1 MDPYVFSLS
10 LGAAGLGVMAA
21 TGLASHGAGAS
32 HHGPGHHSHG
42 GGGQHHA
49 SDVSFPAH
57 GTHGVGAGGHLGH
70 LGAHHH
76 TGAHHT
82 TSHHTG
88 AHHGGAG
95 HQPASP
101 RAVVEQQIWTLLSPR
116 VLFSLLVGA
125 GATGLLLRDL
135 LGIGGWLLA
144 VLAIAGGV
152 AFEAA
157 LVRPLWNFV
166 FRFASAPAL
175 TLESCLMDEARAV
188 SGFDRNGQGLIAV
201 EMDGQLVQVLG
212 TLRAEDRASGV
223 RVRAG
228 DRVRIED
235 VDAKRNTCV
244 VSYEGESAE

>member
-10 LGAAGLGVMAA
+10 LGATGLGVMAA
-21 TGLASHGAGAS
+21 TGLASHGVGAA
-32 HHGPGHHSHG
+32 HHGHAGHGAGHHG
-42 GGGQHHA
+42 GAHHA
-49 SDVSFPAH
+49 SDVSLPAH
-57 GTHGVGAGGHLGH
+57 GGVAHHGPLHGHA
-70 LGAHHH
+70 GAHHH
-76 TGAHHT
+76 TGTHDAGGHH
-82 TSHHTG
+82 HHV
-88 AHHGGAG
+88 GGDG
-95 HQPASP
+95 HVAL
-101 RAVVEQQIWTLLSPR
+101 QQQLVTLLSPR

-135 LGIGGWLLA
+135 LGVSGLLLA
-144 VLAIAGGV
+144 ALAVAGGV
-152 AFEAA
+152 LFEAA

-175 TLESCLMDEARAV
+175 TLESCLFDEARAV

-212 TLRAEDRASGV
+212 TLRPEDRDAGL

-235 VDAKRNTCV
+235 VDAKRNRCTV
-244 VSYEGESAE
+244 KYEGPGNE

>member
-21 TGLASHGAGAS
+21 TGLASHGVGAAHHGHAGGHHAGGHAS
-32 HHGPGHHSHG
+32 NVSLPAHGGAHGAVAHHGPL
-42 GGGQHHA
+42 
-49 SDVSFPAH
+49 
-57 GTHGVGAGGHLGH
+57 LGH
-70 LGAHHH
+70 GGAHHH
-76 TGAHHT
+76 TGTHHA
-82 TSHHTG
+82 G
-88 AHHGGAG
+88 G
-95 HQPASP
+95 HQHHVGGGDGRVAL
-101 RAVVEQQIWTLLSPR
+101 QQQLVTLLSPR

-135 LGIGGWLLA
+135 LGLGGVLLA
-144 VLAIAGGV
+144 ALAVAGGV
-152 AFEAA
+152 LFEAA

-175 TLESCLMDEARAV
+175 TLESCLFDEARAV

-212 TLRAEDRASGV
+212 TLRPEDRELGV

-228 DRVRIED
+228 DRVRIEE
-235 VDAKRNTCV
+235 VDAKRNRCV
-244 VSYEGESAE
+244 VSYEGESTE